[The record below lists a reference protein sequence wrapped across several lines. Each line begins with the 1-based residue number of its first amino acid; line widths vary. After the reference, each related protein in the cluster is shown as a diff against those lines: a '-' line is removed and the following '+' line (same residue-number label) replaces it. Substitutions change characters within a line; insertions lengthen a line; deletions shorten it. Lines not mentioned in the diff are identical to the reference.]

1 MKVFLKILF
10 VIVCIALS
18 VVVLLQE
25 GKSGLGSLAGGN
37 NSETFWGK
45 NKGRSAEGLLAKIT
59 KILAIVFILLAL
71 LLNMNLF

>member
-1 MKVFLKILF
+1 MRIFLTILF
-10 VIVCIALS
+10 VVVCIVLS
-18 VVVLLQE
+18 VAVLLQE

-37 NSETFWGK
+37 SESFWGK
-45 NKGRSAEGLLAKIT
+45 NQGRSAEGILAKIT

>member
-1 MKVFLKILF
+1 MKVFLTILF

-45 NKGRSAEGLLAKIT
+45 NKGRSEEGLLAKIT
-59 KILAIVFILLAL
+59 KIL
-71 LLNMNLF
+71 

>member
-1 MKVFLKILF
+1 MRIFLTILF

-18 VVVLLQE
+18 VIVLLQE

-37 NSETFWGK
+37 SESFWSK
-45 NKGRSAEGLLAKIT
+45 NQGRSAEGILAKIT